1 MLPRAR
7 SHIGDADQR
16 HSKLGQERVV
26 RDHRASDNGAERRRR
41 IIGCGFALAM
51 VAAPL
56 LALLYGVTAGLAVLA
71 TTLAMTTYLLLDATR
86 LRPDLRRQ
94 LVAIAGV
101 NAVLAALC
109 VAALIWRLR

>member
-1 MLPRAR
+1 MRDPRATD
-7 SHIGDADQR
+7 SGDE
-16 HSKLGQERVV
+16 H
-26 RDHRASDNGAERRRR
+26 RRR

-56 LALLYGVTAGLAVLA
+56 LALLYGVNAGLAVLA

-94 LVAIAGV
+94 LIAVAGV

-109 VAALIWRLR
+109 IAALIWRLR

>member
-1 MLPRAR
+1 M
-7 SHIGDADQR
+7 Q
-16 HSKLGQERVV
+16 
-26 RDHRASDNGAERRRR
+26 DHRASGNGAERRRR
-41 IIGCGFALAM
+41 IIGCGFALAIA
-51 VAAPL
+51 VAPP

-71 TTLAMTTYLLLDATR
+71 TALAMTTYLLLDAIR